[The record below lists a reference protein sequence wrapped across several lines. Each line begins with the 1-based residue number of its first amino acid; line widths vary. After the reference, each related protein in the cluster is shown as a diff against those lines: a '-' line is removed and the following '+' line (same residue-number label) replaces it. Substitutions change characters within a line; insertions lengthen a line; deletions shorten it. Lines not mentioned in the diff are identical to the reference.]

1 MQYMYYYCSSPI
13 CKCRYIFLA
22 QYTGTLF
29 LYYIASYI
37 HCLCLPQWTSAFGG
51 LCGSEPRVCDFR
63 DGLTAPQDNWFF
75 TQHSRFINT
84 TQVSVNISIRFAEC
98 RQNTDCNQLFV
109 DLYIYERNGREDTA
123 ARNTSNYRHVQRIE
137 QPNVCSG
144 REYAASF
151 SFTPSGNFNGFYLGF
166 RDTDNSTCANIQR
179 LQVYYR
185 FLPQRV
191 VGLVTYPEIALPL
204 TTTPTRLVA
213 ICAANSEPTS
223 SLQLMCYSNGTCVG
237 NPSCQCRVG
246 YREVQLPNREAE
258 CRGTDRL

>member
-1 MQYMYYYCSSPI
+1 M
-13 CKCRYIFLA
+13 
-22 QYTGTLF
+22 
-29 LYYIASYI
+29 
-37 HCLCLPQWTSAFGG
+37 
-51 LCGSEPRVCDFR
+51 CDFR
-63 DGLTAPQDNWFF
+63 EGLTASQENWFF
-75 TQHSRFINT
+75 TQYIRFINA
-84 TQVSVNISIRFAEC
+84 TQVSVNISVRFAEC

-109 DLYIYERNGREDTA
+109 DLHIYERNGREDTA

-137 QPNVCSG
+137 QPSVFSG

-185 FLPQRV
+185 FLPRRV

-204 TTTPTRLVA
+204 ATPTRIVA

-237 NPSCQCRVG
+237 DPSCQCRVG
-246 YREVQLPNREAE
+246 YQEVQLQNREAE
-258 CRGTDRL
+258 CRGTDCSPS

>member
-1 MQYMYYYCSSPI
+1 M
-13 CKCRYIFLA
+13 
-22 QYTGTLF
+22 F
-29 LYYIASYI
+29 LYSYI
-37 HCLCLPQWTSAFGG
+37 HCLCLPQWTSTFGG

-63 DGLTAPQDNWFF
+63 EGLTVPQENWFF
-75 TQHSRFINT
+75 TQYIRVINA
-84 TQVSVNISIRFAEC
+84 TQVSVNISVSFAEC
-98 RQNTDCNQLFV
+98 RQNADCNQLFV

-137 QPNVCSG
+137 QPSVFSG

-191 VGLVTYPEIALPL
+191 VGLVTYPEISLPL
-204 TTTPTRLVA
+204 ENTTTSTRLVA

-237 NPSCQCRVG
+237 NPLCQCRVG
-246 YREVQLPNREAE
+246 YQEVQLQNREAE
-258 CRGTDRL
+258 CRGNR